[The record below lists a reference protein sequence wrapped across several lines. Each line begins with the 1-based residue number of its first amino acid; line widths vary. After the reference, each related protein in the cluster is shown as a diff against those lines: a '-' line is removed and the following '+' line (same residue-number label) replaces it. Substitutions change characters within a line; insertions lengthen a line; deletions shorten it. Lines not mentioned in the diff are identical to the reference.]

1 MSSVSLVFINF
12 ICMNNWPRADSRK
25 CVLWHGTTQ
34 KLGLSVL
41 WTINP
46 VSVSGSLDPLAS
58 RPCSPAG
65 GSATLSSESLTD
77 SVYLQNGV

>member
-1 MSSVSLVFINF
+1 MSSVSLVS
-12 ICMNNWPRADSRK
+12 AQLYLHEQLAKSRLMK
-25 CVLWHGTTQ
+25 VCFVAW
-34 KLGLSVL
+34 GLSVL

-65 GSATLSSESLTD
+65 GSATLSFESRTD